1 MFSFSRV
8 WKTKEVRS
16 SLLFIFAMLVIFRI
30 AAHIPVPGV
39 DPSALVNYFNGN
51 QFFGLL
57 NIFSGG
63 TLQHFSIVA
72 LGLAPFI
79 TASIIFQLLAMIFP
93 KLEEMQKEE
102 QGRQKINQWSRL
114 LTVPLAFLQGYGLV
128 LLFNQQSGGTSLFA
142 SGSADAMTTVLVM
155 LSLTAG
161 TVFLMWM
168 GELISEKNLGNG
180 TSVLIFAGIIAG
192 LPGYFSQSLALYDR
206 SQMITAI
213 VFVLLVLVTIVAVVV
228 MHEAQRNIPVQYARQ
243 STGSRLAGSVP
254 SNLPIKLN
262 IAGVIPIIFAISII
276 LFPTVIAQFLMNART
291 AAVRDAA
298 QWVLAAF
305 QNQVLYGVAYF
316 ALVFAFT
323 YFYTSVIFHPD
334 RVAESLQKQ
343 SGFIPGIRPGKP
355 TADYIGWVTNRIL
368 LVGAAF
374 LAIIAI
380 LPLVAQQV
388 TGNTSLVIG
397 GTSVLIVVNVV
408 IETMKQMEAQMSM
421 HEYEL

>member
-1 MFSFSRV
+1 MFSFTRV
-8 WKTKEVRS
+8 WKTKEVRN
-16 SLLFIFAMLVIFRI
+16 SLLFIFAMLVIFRV

-39 DPSALVNYFNGN
+39 DPSALVNQFSGN

-63 TLQHFSIVA
+63 TLQHFSVVA
-72 LGLAPFI
+72 LGLAPYI
-79 TASIIFQLLAMIFP
+79 TSSIIFQLLGMIVP

-102 QGRQKINQWSRL
+102 QGRQRINQWSRM

-128 LLFNQQSGGTSLFA
+128 LLFNQQSAGAPLFA
-142 SGSADAMTTVLVM
+142 GGNPDLFTTILVM
-155 LSLTAG
+155 STLTAG

-180 TSVLIFAGIIAG
+180 TSILIFAGIIAG
-192 LPGYFSQSLALYDR
+192 LPSYFGQSIALYD
-206 SQMITAI
+206 STQLITAI
-213 VFVLLVLVTIVAVVV
+213 IFVVLVIITLGAVVV
-228 MHEAQRNIPVQYARQ
+228 MQEAQRNIPIQYARQ
-243 STGSRLAGSVP
+243 TRGSRLSGAVP

-276 LFPTVIAQFLMNART
+276 LFPSVIAQFFLNART
-291 AAVRDAA
+291 EWLRTAA
-298 QWVLAAF
+298 QWVLQMF
-305 QNQVLYGVAYF
+305 QNQLVYGVLYFG
-316 ALVFAFT
+316 LVFAFT

-334 RVAESLQKQ
+334 RVAENLQKQ

-355 TADYIGWVTNRIL
+355 TAEYISWVTNRIL
-368 LVGAAF
+368 LVGAVF
-374 LAIIAI
+374 LSFIAV
-380 LPLVAQQV
+380 LPLVAQQL
-388 TGNTSLVIG
+388 TGNASLVIG

-421 HEYEL
+421 HEYDM